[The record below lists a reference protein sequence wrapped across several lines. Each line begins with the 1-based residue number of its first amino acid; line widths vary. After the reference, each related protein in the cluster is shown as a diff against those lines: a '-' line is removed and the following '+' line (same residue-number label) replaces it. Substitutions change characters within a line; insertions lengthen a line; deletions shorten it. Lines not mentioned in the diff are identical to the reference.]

1 MINGVIPT
9 IGGLGLFLLGMA
21 VMTDGL
27 RAMADDRLRK
37 FLARSTRSPLKGA
50 ITGAISTAIVQSS
63 STTTVAAIGFVGAGL
78 LTFPQSLG
86 ILFGANIGTT
96 ITGWLVA
103 LVGFHTF
110 FNTIGVLAILPIT
123 KQFAT
128 LITWIVPERGNPFT
142 GRLEPRLIHETDLAV
157 SAVEATVRDLVCKIF
172 GEVSSVMRGRD
183 RRLGSSDEQIDE
195 AIAATQQY
203 ISSVLIAPTQESLYR
218 RQQASI
224 HILDHLRRLIF
235 RIRENSRIEAIR
247 SFNALHSQTEVLAM
261 TAERMANQSEAIDE
275 QEIGQLHRDYQMLKQ
290 TEEEVRHENIAM
302 AVRGE
307 CDARTAV
314 ANADAARAL
323 KRIGYHVWRIIWEQN
338 EGYQ

>member
-1 MINGVIPT
+1 M
-9 IGGLGLFLLGMA
+9 
-21 VMTDGL
+21 
-27 RAMADDRLRK
+27 
-37 FLARSTRSPLKGA
+37 A
-50 ITGAISTAIVQSS
+50 ITAISVGSITLAQ
-63 STTTVAAIGFVGAGL
+63 AAAMVIGMD
-78 LTFPQSLG
+78 
-86 ILFGANIGTT
+86 IGTT
-96 ITGWLVA
+96 ATALIASIGATVQAKRTGLAHVIYNLITGVGAFLLLTPYLNTLNYFTPNVAQTEPELA

-110 FNTIGVLAILPIT
+110 FNTIGVLAILTIT

-128 LITWIVPERGNPFT
+128 LITWFVPEQGNPFT

-157 SAVEATVRDLVCKIF
+157 SAVEATVRDLVCEIF
-172 GEVSSVMRGRD
+172 GEVSSVLRGRD
-183 RRLGSSDEQIDE
+183 RRVGSSDEQIDE

-261 TAERMANQSEAIDE
+261 TVDRMANQSEAIDE
-275 QEIGQLHRDYQMLKQ
+275 QKIGQLHRDYQMLKQ
-290 TEEEVRHENIAM
+290 TEEKVRHEKIAM